1 MSYNEQSHV
10 GIGDLY
16 TASMHNTLLDNVH
29 TFWANAAAGGMPYWS
44 AANLVALLA
53 KPATRGILRH
63 DGTTPSWLEYGASQ
77 AYRFLTVNSAGNGV
91 AFNYGPLKFGS
102 KTDVTGHTYNNSAW
116 RDMPNSSL
124 SVTLD
129 MQSTIITVGFVV
141 EYGTDT
147 PNGYGFF
154 SAKMRIDGTD
164 MDGFELYRNY
174 NYQRADSLP
183 LIGIKSGVAAGSRT
197 IVIRES
203 CGAGSYQVTRLG
215 YVVIIVPEAA

>member
-16 TASMHNTLLDNVH
+16 TASMHNTLLDNLH

-44 AANLVALLA
+44 AANIVSLLA
-53 KPATRGILRH
+53 KPTTRGVMRH
-63 DGTTPSWLEYGASQ
+63 DGTVPSWLEYGASQ
-77 AYRFLTVNSAGNGV
+77 AYRFLTVNSAGTGV
-91 AFNYGPLKFGS
+91 AFNYGPLKLSS
-102 KTDVTGHTYNNSAW
+102 KTDATGHTYNNSAF

-129 MQSTIITVGFVV
+129 MQSTILVVGLVS

-154 SAKMRIDGTD
+154 ECYPRIDGTD
-164 MDGFELYRNY
+164 SSGFSTGRRY
-174 NYQRADSLP
+174 NLNAADTMPVL
-183 LIGIKSGVAAGSRT
+183 GIKTGVQAGSRT
-197 IVIRES
+197 VVLREA
-203 CGAGSYQVTRLG
+203 CAAGSYQVIRLA
-215 YVVIIVPEAA
+215 YLVIVIPEAA